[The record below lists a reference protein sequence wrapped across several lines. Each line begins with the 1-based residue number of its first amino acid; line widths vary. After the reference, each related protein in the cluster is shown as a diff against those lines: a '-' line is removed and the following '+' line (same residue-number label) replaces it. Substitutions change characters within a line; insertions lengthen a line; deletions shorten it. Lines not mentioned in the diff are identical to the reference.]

1 MTRYLIWFS
10 FVYLCCFISAIP
22 KVSLIYFQFYLA
34 HLMGFVAML
43 QVVYHIQMG
52 GNARRMIV
60 ANQPRIASMCAL
72 FYIIYFILF
81 FCLI

>member
-1 MTRYLIWFS
+1 
-10 FVYLCCFISAIP
+10 
-22 KVSLIYFQFYLA
+22 
-34 HLMGFVAML
+34 MGFVAML